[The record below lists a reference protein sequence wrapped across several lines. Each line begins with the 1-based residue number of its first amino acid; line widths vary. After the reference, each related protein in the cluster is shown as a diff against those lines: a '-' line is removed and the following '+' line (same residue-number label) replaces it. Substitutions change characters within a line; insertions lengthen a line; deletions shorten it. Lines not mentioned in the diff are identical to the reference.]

1 MFTCPAS
8 APCCPLGAPRA
19 PICARRPFSACR
31 ATRPLASDLLLCMC
45 SRPLLP
51 CMHIV
56 RRTQHGRMPTH
67 IERLRHE
74 HLRRL
79 SSGTPSRR
87 TLDRWAPC
95 RAMLRR
101 AVPCCARSAAP
112 SRQTLDRW
120 APGRCRGTGRAS
132 YNSQGAIS
140 LDTPARQCHMATV
153 SWQRSPPTASLRAP
167 PPPPTHTHTPTT
179 TTPAALLPEPGS
191 TGCTPSTARRR
202 GGRAA
207 STSFSCRQTSG
218 PLGSWVRS
226 RSATTR
232 TGHAWA
238 DPAHA
243 ACVHGEIGT
252 VSGRRSPFACGGSG
266 GSTGRSTAR
275 CARLGSTSHQTRTGP
290 GAWREVEPIS
300 PPPLS
305 RSLRRLPQPRRL
317 PRQGR
322 ASNLPA
328 SCLQAGWAA
337 RRSCGTCAAWRTTEA
352 CS

>member
-167 PPPPTHTHTPTT
+167 PPPPHTHTHTHHHHPRRPPPGARFDRLHAIYRT
-179 TTPAALLPEPGS
+179 AA
-191 TGCTPSTARRR
+191 
-202 GGRAA
+202 GRA
-207 STSFSCRQTSG
+207 CRIDVIFVPPDEWAFGFLGKEQVSHNPNG
-218 PLGSWVRS
+218 PCMG
-226 RSATTR
+226 
-232 TGHAWA
+232 
-238 DPAHA
+238 
-243 ACVHGEIGT
+243 
-252 VSGRRSPFACGGSG
+252 
-266 GSTGRSTAR
+266 
-275 CARLGSTSHQTRTGP
+275 GP
-290 GAWREVEPIS
+290 GTRGVCAWRDRYGQWQTEP
-300 PPPLS
+300 LCMRRQRRQH
-305 RSLRRLPQPRRL
+305 RSQH
-317 PRQGR
+317 
-322 ASNLPA
+322 S
-328 SCLQAGWAA
+328 
-337 RRSCGTCAAWRTTEA
+337 
-352 CS
+352 